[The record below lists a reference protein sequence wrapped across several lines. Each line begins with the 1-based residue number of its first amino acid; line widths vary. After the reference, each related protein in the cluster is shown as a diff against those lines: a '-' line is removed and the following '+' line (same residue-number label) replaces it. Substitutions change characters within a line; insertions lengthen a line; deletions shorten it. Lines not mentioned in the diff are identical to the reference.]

1 LAKPKFTKYFWRNFS
16 MAFTAHTRKK
26 IAVIGAGFVGSTT
39 AHWAAQKEIADVVLL
54 DINEGAAIGK
64 TLDLAQAAS
73 MEMFDTKIKG
83 TSNYADIANSD
94 VVIVTAGMPRKPG
107 MSRDELIGINAK
119 IVKDVC
125 AGIKQ
130 HAPDSIV
137 IVVCNPMDVMAL
149 YAKQQLGFPRERV
162 LGMGGC
168 LDSARF
174 RTFIAEECGVYY
186 KDVTGVVVGNHGDA
200 MVPLVRTASVGSVP
214 LIDML
219 PADKIAAIV
228 QRTKTAGAEIGGHL
242 KTGSAYYA
250 PARGA
255 IEMAEAILKDQKRVL
270 PVAVELKG
278 EFGVNDGMMVGVM
291 CVIGG
296 KGLEKIIDYKFNA
309 DEKAEF
315 EKSVNAVRTLC
326 EGLKAVQ

>member
-1 LAKPKFTKYFWRNFS
+1 
-16 MAFTAHTRKK
+16 MAFAAHTRKK

-39 AHWAAQKEIADVVLL
+39 AHWAAQKELGDVVLL

-174 RTFIAEECGVYY
+174 RTFIAEECGVSY

-228 QRTKTAGAEIGGHL
+228 QRTKSAGAEIGGHL

-250 PARGA
+250 PSRGA
-255 IEMAEAILKDQKRVL
+255 VEMAEAILKDQKRVL

-278 EFGVNDGMMVGVM
+278 EFGVSDGMMVGVM

-315 EKSVNAVRTLC
+315 EKSVTAVRTLC
-326 EGLKAVQ
+326 EIGRAHV